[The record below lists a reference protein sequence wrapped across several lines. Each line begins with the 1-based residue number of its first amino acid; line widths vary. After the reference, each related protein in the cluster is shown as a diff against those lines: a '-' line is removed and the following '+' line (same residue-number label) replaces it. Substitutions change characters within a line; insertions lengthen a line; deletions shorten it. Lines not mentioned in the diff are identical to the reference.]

1 MPVGAGYEK
10 NLHTVGN
17 PRVVSVSFA
26 TNQGESAVGFP
37 ASDVWLPTLLAKQL
51 LSGSSGDG
59 VSVSVGN

>member
-26 TNQGESAVGFP
+26 TNQGEIAVGFP
-37 ASDVWLPTLLAKQL
+37 ASDVLAPNVAGKAIA
-51 LSGSSGDG
+51 
-59 VSVSVGN
+59 VW